1 MDAFIT
7 AISAEITPAALWG
20 VIAAAAGF
28 IGIVVLFA
36 FGYRFVKG
44 LISGASKGKAKL
56 K

>member
-7 AISAEITPAALWG
+7 EIGSEITPEALWG
-20 VIAAAAGF
+20 VIAASAAL
-28 IGIVVLFA
+28 IGVVVLFA

-44 LISGASKGKAKL
+44 LISGVSKGKAKM

>member
-7 AISAEITPAALWG
+7 ALEAVITPAALWG
-20 VIAAAAGF
+20 VIAGSATF
-28 IGIVVLFA
+28 IGVVVLFS

-44 LISGASKGKAKL
+44 LISGVSKGKAKM